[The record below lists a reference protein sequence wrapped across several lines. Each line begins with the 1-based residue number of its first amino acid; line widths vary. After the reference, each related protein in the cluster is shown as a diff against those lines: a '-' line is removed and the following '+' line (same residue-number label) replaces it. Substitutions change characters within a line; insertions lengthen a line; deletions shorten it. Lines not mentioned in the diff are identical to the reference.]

1 MYLFLDC
8 ETTGLPKRRG
18 APISDLENWPRVV
31 QIAWLLYDETDRHV
45 ESMSCLVQPDGFTI
59 PQDAQRVHG
68 ITTER
73 ALTEGRPLLTVLAEL
88 DAAADRSSVV
98 VSHNLEFDRS
108 VISAEYLRLGLDPL
122 FGDKTLICTMVSST
136 GLCALP
142 GSYGYKWPTLPELHR
157 ALFGSPYVE
166 THEAGAD
173 VAVCAKC
180 FFELKRR
187 RLVAG

>member
-8 ETTGLPKRRG
+8 ETTGLPKRWG
-18 APISDLENWPRVV
+18 APISDLGNWPPIV
-31 QIAWLLYDETDRHV
+31 QIAWLLYDETGRHV

-59 PQDAQRVHG
+59 PRDAQRIHG

-88 DAAADRSSVV
+88 DAAADRASIV

-122 FGDKTLICTMVSST
+122 FRDKTLICTMVSST
-136 GLCALP
+136 GFCRLP
-142 GSYGYKWPTLPELHR
+142 GPFGYKWPTLQELHR
-157 ALFGSPYVE
+157 ALFGSRYVE
-166 THEAGAD
+166 THDAGTD
-173 VAVCAKC
+173 VAVCARC